1 MPLPDDLSPF
11 GEEDVRDLFLKMDGL
26 EVELL
31 DGLRD
36 ELLENDLLEDEELEL
51 LFFMFHSFLQTTKT

>member
-1 MPLPDDLSPF
+1 
-11 GEEDVRDLFLKMDGL
+11 MDGL

>member
-1 MPLPDDLSPF
+1 
-11 GEEDVRDLFLKMDGL
+11 MDGL

-51 LFFMFHSFLQTTKT
+51 LFFMFPSFLQTTKT